1 MSGKLGNKSLLS
13 LTFFTEGKKRS
24 KEREDEICL
33 KEKRKGRKSFFFQH
47 VRNAVFYLFVY
58 AALLSSGSL
67 CSERRKYC
75 LYEVEK

>member
-1 MSGKLGNKSLLS
+1 MPKGK
-13 LTFFTEGKKRS
+13 E
-24 KEREDEICL
+24 EREEIL
-33 KEKRKGRKSFFFQH
+33 FFQH